1 MLLKFYSSLLVAI
14 ATFFAFTFNATAQA
28 IIPAPPQLAAKAHL
42 LIDAHTG
49 TVIAENNADAKIPPA
64 SLTKMMTIYIVA
76 SEIAQGRIAET
87 DQVTISVK
95 AWKMGGSKMFIRE
108 GAQVSVSDLMRGV
121 VIQSGNDASVALAE
135 HIAGSEE
142 AFADIMNQQAAL
154 LGMTNTQFQN
164 ATGWPDE
171 NHYTSA
177 KDLSLLARALIND
190 HPEHYKLYSE
200 KYFSYNGINQTNRN
214 KLLFRDNSVDG
225 IKTGHT
231 DEAGYCLVS
240 SAKRDGMRLISVVM
254 GTSSEST
261 RATESQKLL
270 TYGFRYYKT
279 HQLYSK
285 GDVVT
290 ETRVW
295 KGYTKTLSLGPLED
309 IYLTIPRGSE
319 DNLVA
324 TVNIDQIIEAPVAQ
338 GRKLGNVTVSL
349 DDNQLLNTPLSALQ
363 DINKGG
369 LFKRLLDG
377 IRLLLFKLFN

>member
-14 ATFFAFTFNATAQA
+14 ATFFAFTFNTSAQA

-108 GAQVSVSDLMRGV
+108 GTQVSVSDLMRGV

-295 KGYTKTLSLGPLED
+295 KGDTKTLSLGPLED

-338 GRKLGNVTVSL
+338 GQELGNVTVSL

-363 DINKGG
+363 DINEGG

>member
-108 GAQVSVSDLMRGV
+108 GTQVSVSDLMRGV